1 MTGTPHLRLVR
12 QRLDAKICIPMSTE
26 LRRQLEQEARAAGYR
41 SLSGYVRDH
50 KLGAPRCAP
59 PGRHADGA

>member
-1 MTGTPHLRLVR
+1 MVEAAHLRLVR
-12 QRLDAKICIPMSTE
+12 ARMTSKLCITMPAE
-26 LRRQLEQEARAAGYR
+26 LRRQLEHEALAAGYA
-41 SLSGYVRDH
+41 SVSGYVRDH